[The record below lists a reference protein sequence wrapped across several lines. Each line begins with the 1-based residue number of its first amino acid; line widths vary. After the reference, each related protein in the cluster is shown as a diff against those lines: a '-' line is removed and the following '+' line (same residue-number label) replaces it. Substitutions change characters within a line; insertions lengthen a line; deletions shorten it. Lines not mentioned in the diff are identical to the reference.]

1 MKSIKFRRNRIVFIC
16 FIIFLILL
24 YHETLINQLD
34 KITMPDSSELC
45 KIAPEELL
53 KRLRINEVEHIVD
66 IEKNLSNTSLQ
77 LGGKYKPSVKN
88 IRSNNKKL
96 AIIVPYRDRL
106 VNLELFLKNIHPFLM
121 EQKIEYSLYVVEP
134 IGNLTFNK
142 GISMNAGY
150 LEALK
155 ENDFD
160 CFIFHD
166 VDMVPENPENFY
178 GCNNLA
184 PKLLAVAI
192 SAFGYSTQGYFKE
205 KYFGGVTAF
214 TKSQFSNVN
223 GFSNSYFGWG
233 LEDDDARE
241 RVLAKYNYISRVP
254 TRIGRYYAHCH
265 EQQHKNPNRFLLYIK
280 SSIVKQETDG
290 LSTIKY
296 DIVSTER
303 NLLFTRFFINY
314 VNHA

>member
-1 MKSIKFRRNRIVFIC
+1 MKSIKFRKKRIVITC

-24 YHETLINQLD
+24 YHETIINQVD

-45 KIAPEELL
+45 KIASDDLL
-53 KRLRINEVEHIVD
+53 ERLRINKDERISD
-66 IEKNLSNTSLQ
+66 IAKMLNTTNLQN
-77 LGGKYKPSVKN
+77 GGKFRAHKLVGSK
-88 IRSNNKKL
+88 SKL

-106 VNLELFLKNIHPFLM
+106 VNLELFLKNIHPFLI
-121 EQKIEYSLYVVEP
+121 QQNIYYGIYLVEP

-155 ENDFD
+155 EDNYD

-166 VDMVPENPENFY
+166 VDMVPENPQNYY

-184 PKLLAVAI
+184 PKLLASAI
-192 SAFGYSTQGYFKE
+192 SAFGYSTEGYFKD

-214 TKSQFSNVN
+214 TRYQFAHVN
-223 GFSNSYFGWG
+223 GFSNSYYGWG

-241 RVLAKYNYISRVP
+241 RVLAKYNYISRVSP
-254 TRIGRYYAHCH
+254 TVGRYFAHCH
-265 EQQHKNPNRFLLYIK
+265 EQQHKNPNRFIMYIK
-280 SSIVKQETDG
+280 SSMIKQESDG
-290 LSTIKY
+290 LNTIKY
-296 DIVSTER
+296 EIVSTER
-303 NLLFTRFFINY
+303 NLLFTRFYIRY
-314 VNHA
+314 D